1 MKQALEFIII
11 GTTKVGEKSLVL
23 HTLSAEY
30 GRRSFIVSISKSSSM
45 ALYLPLN
52 ILSGEVSDNHLSDLW
67 RVSGLRA
74 EYSLSGIRG
83 DVRKNT
89 MTMFLSEV
97 LFRCLRDGEYSPDL
111 YGWCRQSILTLDS
124 LGTHDDPPL
133 DSGSQDS
140 PSFENGFGD
149 VVNSGNG
156 VVVGDG
162 VVVWDGV
169 ANFHL
174 LWLLDLCTV
183 MGFSPRLEDLMPFAD
198 DRLED
203 IRALLT
209 LDRSSALLLPL
220 SGSRRS
226 DIAAILLEYLGYHL
240 DTRLNIRS
248 LSVLRE
254 LYS

>member
-30 GRRSFIVSISKSSSM
+30 GRRSFIVGISKSSSM

-74 EYSLSGIRG
+74 EYSLSGLRG
-83 DVRKNT
+83 DVRKNS
-89 MTMFLSEV
+89 MSMFLSEV

-111 YGWCRQSILTLDS
+111 YDWCRQSILTLDA
-124 LGTHDDPPL
+124 LGED
-133 DSGSQDS
+133 
-140 PSFENGFGD
+140 F
-149 VVNSGNG
+149 
-156 VVVGDG
+156 
-162 VVVWDGV
+162 
-169 ANFHL
+169 ANYHL
-174 LWLLDLCTV
+174 LWLLDLCGV
-183 MGFSPRLEDLMPFAD
+183 LGFSPRLEDLMPFAD

-226 DIAAILLEYLGYHL
+226 DIASILLEYLGYHL

-254 LYS
+254 LDS

>member
-1 MKQALEFIII
+1 MKQALEFIIL

-30 GRRSFIVSISKSSSM
+30 GRRSFIVSVSKSSSM

-74 EYSLSGIRG
+74 EYPLAGLRG

-97 LFRCLRDGEYSPDL
+97 LFRCLRDGEYSVDL
-111 YGWCRQSILTLDS
+111 YDWCRQSILTLDA
-124 LGTHDDPPL
+124 LGED
-133 DSGSQDS
+133 
-140 PSFENGFGD
+140 F
-149 VVNSGNG
+149 
-156 VVVGDG
+156 
-162 VVVWDGV
+162 

-174 LWLLDLCTV
+174 LWLLDLCGV
-183 MGFSPRLEDLMPFAD
+183 LGFGPRVEDIMPFAEEHY
-198 DRLED
+198 ED
-203 IRALLT
+203 LRQLLT

-220 SGSRRS
+220 SGARRS
-226 DIAAILLEYLGYHL
+226 DIASILLEYLSYHL
-240 DTRLNIRS
+240 DTKLNIRS
-248 LSVLRE
+248 LAVLRE

>member
-23 HTLSAEY
+23 HTLSAQY

-52 ILSGEVSDNHLSDLW
+52 ILSGEVNDNHLSDLW
-67 RVSGLRA
+67 RVSALRA
-74 EYSLSGIRG
+74 EYPLAGLRG

-97 LFRCLRDGEYSPDL
+97 LFRCLRDGEYSYEL
-111 YGWCRQSILTLDS
+111 YDWCRQSILTLDA
-124 LGTHDDPPL
+124 LGED
-133 DSGSQDS
+133 
-140 PSFENGFGD
+140 F
-149 VVNSGNG
+149 
-156 VVVGDG
+156 
-162 VVVWDGV
+162 

-174 LWLLDLCTV
+174 LWLLDLCGV
-183 MGFSPRLEDLMPFAD
+183 LGFSPRIEDLMPFAEE
-198 DRLED
+198 RLED

-220 SGSRRS
+220 SGARRS
-226 DIAAILLEYLGYHL
+226 DIASILLEYLGYHL

-254 LYS
+254 LYM

>member
-1 MKQALEFIII
+1 MKQAVEFIIL

-30 GRRSFIVSISKSSSM
+30 GRRSFIVSVSKSSSM

-74 EYSLSGIRG
+74 EYPLSGIRS

-97 LFRCLRDGEYSPDL
+97 LFRCLRDGEYSFEL
-111 YGWCRQSILTLDS
+111 YDWCRQSILTLDALGATHSPEIPPKPCSSS
-124 LGTHDDPPL
+124 L
-133 DSGSQDS
+133 
-140 PSFENGFGD
+140 
-149 VVNSGNG
+149 
-156 VVVGDG
+156 DG
-162 VVVWDGV
+162 VPFGDGV
-169 ANFHL
+169 ANYHL
-174 LWLLDLCTV
+174 LWLLDLCSV
-183 MGFSPRLEDLMPFAD
+183 LGFRPGVEDLMPFCGE
-198 DRLED
+198 RLED
-203 IRALLT
+203 LRALLT
-209 LDRSSALLLPL
+209 LERPAALLLPL
-220 SGSRRS
+220 SGARRS
-226 DIAAILLEYLGYHL
+226 EIASDLLEYLSFHL

>member
-1 MKQALEFIII
+1 MKQALEFIIL

-30 GRRSFIVSISKSSSM
+30 GRRSFIVSVSKSSSM

-74 EYSLSGIRG
+74 EYPLASLRG

-97 LFRCLRDGEYSPDL
+97 LFRCLRDGEYSVDL
-111 YGWCRQSILTLDS
+111 YDWCRQSILTLDA
-124 LGTHDDPPL
+124 LGED
-133 DSGSQDS
+133 
-140 PSFENGFGD
+140 F
-149 VVNSGNG
+149 
-156 VVVGDG
+156 
-162 VVVWDGV
+162 

-174 LWLLDLCTV
+174 LWLLDLCGV
-183 MGFSPRLEDLMPFAD
+183 LGFGPRVEDIMPFAEEHY
-198 DRLED
+198 ED
-203 IRALLT
+203 LRQLLT

-220 SGSRRS
+220 SGARRS
-226 DIAAILLEYLGYHL
+226 DIASTLLEYLSYHL
-240 DTRLNIRS
+240 DTKLNIRS
-248 LSVLRE
+248 LAVLRE

>member
-30 GRRSFIVSISKSSSM
+30 GRRSFIVSVSKSSSM

-74 EYSLSGIRG
+74 EYPLSGIRG

-97 LFRCLRDGEYSPDL
+97 LFRCLRDGEYSLDL
-111 YGWCRQSILTLDS
+111 YDWCRQSILTLDA
-124 LGTHDDPPL
+124 LGDNDKP
-133 DSGSQDS
+133 S
-140 PSFENGFGD
+140 PESNSPASGFGD
-149 VVNSGNG
+149 GVPSG
-156 VVVGDG
+156 VEVLFGDG
-162 VVVWDGV
+162 VPSGDGV

-174 LWLLDLCTV
+174 LWLLDLCAV
-183 MGFSPRLEDLMPFAD
+183 LGFTPRTEDLMPFAGE
-198 DRLED
+198 RLED
-203 IRALLT
+203 IRQLLT
-209 LDRSSALLLPL
+209 LERPQALLFPL
-220 SGSRRS
+220 SGARRS
-226 DIAAILLEYLGYHL
+226 DIAAILLEYLSFHL

-254 LYS
+254 LYM

>member
-111 YGWCRQSILTLDS
+111 YDWCRQSILTLDS
-124 LGTHDDPPL
+124 LGTYDDPPL
-133 DSGSQDS
+133 ESGSQDS
-140 PSFENGFGD
+140 PSSADSCGD
-149 VVNSGNG
+149 E
-156 VVVGDG
+156 
-162 VVVWDGV
+162 V